1 MRKQAIHP
9 RARTTP
15 EIRKEIQESKESIS
29 ALARKYSITRHTV
42 RKWKTRNTSNDSSHA
57 PKQHGKQKLT
67 ESDIQLIIKTREA
80 TKLPLDDL
88 LEVLLP
94 QLSYPIKRAQLSNIL
109 KKHGLT
115 LPERKEKKPKGKFKD
130 YGVGFVH
137 IDCTYLP
144 KLENVQKKVFC
155 AIERTTKWAY
165 IEIHERKTKEASE
178 AFLSNLIKACPFKIH
193 TILTDNGSEF
203 TYKLLPV
210 NKQTKKEHPFDEVCN
225 INNIKHKLTK
235 YRHPWTNGQVER
247 FNRQLKSGTIKVCRY
262 ETQLQ
267 MEEAIKKWIL
277 WYNDECKLKSLKR
290 ISPNQAVEKFL
301 LKSKEF
307 TCLLPS

>member
-1 MRKQAIHP
+1 MKKQAIHP

-29 ALARKYSITRHTV
+29 ALARKYSITKHTV
-42 RKWKTRNTSNDSSHA
+42 RKWKERNTTEDFSHA

-67 ESDIQLIIKTREA
+67 ESDIQLIIKTRET

-115 LPERKEKKPKGKFKD
+115 LSEKKEKKSKGKFKD
-130 YGVGFVH
+130 YEVGFVH

-144 KLENVQKKVFC
+144 KLENIQKKAFC
-155 AIERTTKWAY
+155 AIDRTTKWAY
-165 IEIHERKTKEASE
+165 IEIHERKTKEASK
-178 AFLSNLIKACPFKIH
+178 AFLSNLIKACPFEIH

-203 TYKLLPV
+203 TYKLLPE
-210 NKQTKKEHPFDEVCN
+210 NKQTKKKHPFDEVCSTY
-225 INNIKHKLTK
+225 NIKHKLTK

-262 ETQLQ
+262 ETQQ
-267 MEEAIKKWIL
+267 EMEEAIKKWII
-277 WYNDECKLKSLKR
+277 WYNNECKLKSLKR
-290 ISPNQAVEKFL
+290 MSPNQAVESFL
-301 LKSKEF
+301 LKTKRI
-307 TCLLPS
+307 TC